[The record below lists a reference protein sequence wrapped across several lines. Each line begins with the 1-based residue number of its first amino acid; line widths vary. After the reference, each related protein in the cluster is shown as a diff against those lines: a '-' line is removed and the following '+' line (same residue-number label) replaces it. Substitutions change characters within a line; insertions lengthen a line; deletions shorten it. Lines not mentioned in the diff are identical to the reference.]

1 MAATANPSRATGNKT
16 LPPALRFERDQPS
29 PPAQPPCDRV
39 ETHATIS
46 ELGVGSP
53 GLVWHAT
60 RALPPYPFLRPGPSL
75 GNTYPYPNGV
85 VTYILGPTGCPRHTK
100 DSAPES
106 ICVSRTPCRYKVCNV
121 VLLLQSQFS
130 CASSPPRPSLP
141 QSPFIP
147 PLPASM
153 CFRMIPPS

>member
-1 MAATANPSRATGNKT
+1 VRQGTRPCRRPSD
-16 LPPALRFERDQPS
+16 LRGISLRHPPS
-29 PPAQPPCDRV
+29 PPVTGSKPTPQFPNWGWAAQASCGMQR
-39 ETHATIS
+39 EHCHLTH
-46 ELGVGSP
+46 
-53 GLVWHAT
+53 
-60 RALPPYPFLRPGPSL
+60 FLRPGPSS
-75 GNTYPYPNGV
+75 GNTYRYPNGV